1 MGDVTQILLN
11 AQNPDVGLRT
21 EAERSLENA
30 KSGNFSLF
38 MMTMVTELATED
50 KPQPTRM
57 LAGLLMKNALF
68 AKNDAGR
75 LEAQQ
80 KWLAL
85 DVAARD
91 QIKNGCLTT
100 LQSPSTE
107 VRNQACQVV
116 AKIGLAELPEGQWLD
131 VIGILKNCVAGAAN
145 AHAKHGALVSLGYI
159 CAEIFEAESDCLDS
173 QANDILTAVLQGM
186 RSEEPDNEIKL
197 AAVKAL
203 MDALP
208 FAEKN
213 FEAATERNYIMQQLC
228 ACTQVPDMRVRKEA
242 MDCLAEIA
250 YHYYRHLK
258 DYMQVVGDLTMK
270 CIKDAKAQ
278 PEIATAAMEF
288 WTTIAEEEIGLQSA
302 IEDGAEDASALL
314 NITTQAAPF
323 FVPVLLECLTMKDGD
338 EDDDTWTI
346 SKAAAVCLTMFSQSS
361 KDDVVQHVMPF
372 VNTNVTQ
379 QNWILK
385 DAACLA
391 FGSILDGPSVET
403 LKPYVIQAASFFLTE
418 LVNQATAVQV
428 RDTCAWV
435 ISMIL
440 EFCPFRELI
449 SEDLLN
455 KLMQC
460 LQDEPRVAV
469 HGCYAF
475 SQLVAFVEGELEDDE
490 PQTTSLSPVT
500 PQILQRLVETA
511 NRPDADE
518 MANGYELFT
527 NAYSTLA
534 DLVRVSGKDMQSV
547 LVQLIPVIVQKLRSS
562 FQGEIAE
569 DKNFCHSVQSQC
581 CAVINALANKIPTE
595 YLVQIDPATNLSL
608 AHQMMEVLIHVF
620 QSKNAE
626 VHEEALMAVSA
637 VALAVSQNF
646 AVYMDAFKPHL
657 LQALS
662 NKDDY
667 QVCAAAV
674 GVVGDLSRAL
684 EKQFA
689 PHCDEVVHHLLTL
702 CLDSHLQRDVKPPIL
717 STFGDIALAI
727 GGDFAKY
734 VEHTMTMLFN
744 ASQMEVQADDEDSI
758 EYVNKLRENILE
770 GYSGTIQAMRDADKI
785 AGGNQHVTA
794 MQTYYPNIVYLL
806 HQRIHAEA
814 VVNADTLEEGVL
826 KASLNLLGDLAQ
838 AGAKQ
843 YFVGP
848 WIQDILTKGQQME
861 LDQEDVQ
868 FAARIL

>member
-11 AQNPDVGLRT
+11 AQNPDLNIRT
-21 EAERSLENA
+21 EAERSLEGA
-30 KSGNFSLF
+30 KAGNFSMF

-50 KPQPTRM
+50 KPQQARM

-68 AKNDAGR
+68 AKNEAGR
-75 LEAQQ
+75 TEAQQ
-80 KWLAL
+80 RWLAL
-85 DVAARD
+85 DDAART
-91 QIKNGCLTT
+91 QVKNGCLTT

-116 AKIGLAELPEGQWLD
+116 AKIGLAELPEGQWAD

-145 AHAKHGALVSLGYI
+145 GHAKHGALVALGYI
-159 CAEIFEAESDCLDS
+159 CAEIFEAESDCLDT

-186 RSEEPDNEIKL
+186 RSEETDNDMKL

-203 MDALP
+203 IDALP
-208 FAEKN
+208 FAETN
-213 FEAATERNYIMQQLC
+213 FEAASERNYIMQQLC
-228 ACTQVPDMRVRKEA
+228 ACTQCPDMRVRKEA
-242 MDCLAEIA
+242 MECLAEIA

-302 IEDGAEDASALL
+302 IEDGDDASALL

-346 SKAAAVCLTMFSQSS
+346 SKAAAVCLSLFSQCV

-403 LKPYVIQAASFFLTE
+403 LKPYVIQAATFFLTE
-418 LVNQATAVQV
+418 LVNQATPVQV

-440 EFCPFRELI
+440 EYCPFRELI
-449 SEDLLN
+449 SQDLLD

-475 SQLVAFVEGELEDDE
+475 SQLIVFVEGELEDDE
-490 PQTTSLSPVT
+490 PETTSLSPVT
-500 PQILQRLVETA
+500 PQILKRLVETA

-518 MANGYELFT
+518 VANGYELFT
-527 NAYSTLA
+527 NAYSTLG
-534 DLVRVSGKDMQSV
+534 DLVRVSGKDMMNV
-547 LVQLIPVIVQKLRSS
+547 LVQLVPVIVQKIRSS

-569 DKNFCHSVQSQC
+569 DKNFCHSVQGQC

-595 YLVQIDPATNLSL
+595 YLVQVDPSTNLSL
-608 AHQMMEVLIHVF
+608 AHQIMEVLIHTFV
-620 QSKNAE
+620 SKNAE
-626 VHEEALMAVSA
+626 VHEEILMAVSA
-637 VALAVSQNF
+637 VALSVSQNF
-646 AVYMDAFKPHL
+646 AVYMPAFKPHL

-662 NKDDY
+662 NKDDFH
-667 QVCAAAV
+667 VCGAAV

-684 EKQFA
+684 ERQFA
-689 PHCDEVVHHLLTL
+689 PYCDEVVHQLLTL

-727 GGDFAKY
+727 SGADFAKY
-734 VEHTMTMLFN
+734 VDATMTMLFN

-758 EYVNKLRENILE
+758 EYVNLLRQNILE
-770 GYSGTIQAMRDADKI
+770 GYSGTIQAMRDADKA
-785 AGGNQHVTA
+785 AGGNQYATA
-794 MQTYYPNIVYLL
+794 MQNYYPNIVYLL
-806 HQRIHAEA
+806 QQRIHAEA
-814 VVNADTLEEGVL
+814 VVNADTLEENVL

-861 LDQEDVQ
+861 IDPEDVQ